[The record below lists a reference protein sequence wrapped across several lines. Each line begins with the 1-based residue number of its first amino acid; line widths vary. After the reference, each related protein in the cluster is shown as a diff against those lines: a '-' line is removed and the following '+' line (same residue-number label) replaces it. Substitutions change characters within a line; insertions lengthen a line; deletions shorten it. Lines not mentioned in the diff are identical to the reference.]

1 MASSRKCADSLE
13 RALADGLAHLA
24 RTGVGRIGVAV
35 SGGLD
40 STVLAVYAAAW
51 ARSHGVALHC
61 LHINHGL
68 QTMADQWQAQVHDL
82 ALALTTSQ
90 SASLAAR
97 GRIKRGSCCME
108 PKAPQTC
115 GGEATTARSGFFTV
129 PCHSLRVAV
138 VQGQGLGLEAA
149 ARAARYDGLAQ
160 LAQHVGVRHVLL
172 AHHRDDQA
180 ETVLLRLLRGSGS
193 QGLAAMRAVSQ
204 HHDLVLLRPL
214 LDVDRRTLEQAFA
227 RWQGVHRWQAA
238 QDPSN
243 TDVRHTR
250 SALRKHLVPALDARW
265 PAWRSTLARHAQ
277 LNAQTNEI
285 LREVVEQDFARL
297 APAQDGASFDLAA
310 WRLLSPARQALA
322 LRHWLFLHGL
332 PAPSEA
338 RLRDVLRQLRGLHA
352 LGHDRHLRVRHD
364 RAWIVCV
371 RGRVG
376 LQWR

>member
-24 RTGVGRIGVAV
+24 RTGVGRIAVAV

-40 STVLAVYAAAW
+40 STVLAVHAAAW
-51 ARSHGVALHC
+51 ARRQGLTLHC
-61 LHINHGL
+61 LHVHHGL

-82 ALALTTSQ
+82 ALVLN
-90 SASLAAR
+90 
-97 GRIKRGSCCME
+97 
-108 PKAPQTC
+108 
-115 GGEATTARSGFFTV
+115 V
-129 PCHSLRVAV
+129 PCHSLRVTV

-160 LAQHVGVRHVLL
+160 LAQHAGVRHVLL

-180 ETVLLRLLRGSGS
+180 ETVLLRLLRGSGP
-193 QGLAAMRAVSQ
+193 QGLAAMRVVAQ
-204 HHDLVLLRPL
+204 RHGLVLLRPL
-214 LDVDRRTLEQAFA
+214 LNLDRRTLEQAFA
-227 RWQGVHRWQAA
+227 RWQGAHRWQAA

-243 TDVRHTR
+243 TDARHTR
-250 SALRKHLVPALDARW
+250 SALREHLVPALDARW

-285 LREVVEQDFARL
+285 LQEVAEQDFARL
-297 APAQDGASFDLAA
+297 APAPDGASFDLAA

-332 PAPSEA
+332 SAPSQA

-376 LQWR
+376 LQWRQ